1 MRTSNRMAGAGPRV
15 ERAEHRPQL
24 RLRPPSTAARVE
36 HRARR
41 TLLDGRVACSNVK
54 QISLTICRYKL
65 KRMRLHRVAYGLFEH
80 EAGATWPAEAD
91 SWHHLDG
98 EVVLTFSDGATE
110 FISWSS
116 EPVQYSVGRSATT
129 PFLPEVLQS
138 VDMTTHPMWREIV
151 DSDVS
156 LRFMDD
162 ERQVLQIASGARSV
176 FISSQYED
184 GVFLGDCVRVSAKN
198 PL

>member
-1 MRTSNRMAGAGPRV
+1 
-15 ERAEHRPQL
+15 
-24 RLRPPSTAARVE
+24 
-36 HRARR
+36 
-41 TLLDGRVACSNVK
+41 
-54 QISLTICRYKL
+54 
-65 KRMRLHRVAYGLFEH
+65 MRLQRVAYGLFEH

-91 SWHHLDG
+91 GWHHLDG

-116 EPVQYSVGRSATT
+116 EPVQYSIGRSTT
-129 PFLPEVLQS
+129 THFRPEVLRS
-138 VDMTTHPMWREIV
+138 VDMTTHPMWRGIV
-151 DSDVS
+151 DRDVS

-162 ERQVLQIASGARSV
+162 ERQVLQIAGGALVV

-184 GVFLGDCVRVSAKN
+184 GGFLGDCVRVSAKN